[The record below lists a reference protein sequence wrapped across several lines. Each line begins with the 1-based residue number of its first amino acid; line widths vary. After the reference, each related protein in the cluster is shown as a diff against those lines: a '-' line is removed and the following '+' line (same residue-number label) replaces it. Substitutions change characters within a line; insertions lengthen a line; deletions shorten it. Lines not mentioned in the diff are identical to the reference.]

1 MKNHV
6 GVDVSKQY
14 LDVCIL
20 QQQVNK
26 RFGNDASG
34 IRDFINLLAG
44 YERTLVV
51 LESTGG
57 YEMDLFCALQKAGI
71 PAAKINPRRIRDFAR
86 ACGQLAKTDRIDA
99 QIIARYAQTIE
110 PKADSAQDGR
120 MTALKALVVRRG
132 QLIGIRT
139 AENNRLEHVRDKS
152 IKHSI
157 AGMLAEINRQ
167 LKTVEMTIQKH
178 IDAMPELKSRQD
190 ILDSVR
196 GIGKNTA
203 AMLVTEL
210 PELGLF
216 NRRQIAALAGVA
228 PVNRDSGQ
236 FRGKRM
242 TGGGRGYVR
251 SQLFMPTLVAIRRNP
266 KICEMYKRLIA
277 NGKKK
282 MVAVIACMRKLLLIM
297 NSMLAK
303 NQCWIPKTV

>member
-1 MKNHV
+1 MKNYI

-20 QQQVNK
+20 PQQANK
-26 RFGNDASG
+26 RFSNDLSG
-34 IRDFINLLAG
+34 IQSFLRQIAE
-44 YERTLVV
+44 YKQILVV

-57 YEMDLFCALQKAGI
+57 YEMELFCALQEAGI

-99 QIIARYAQTIE
+99 RIIARYAQTIE
-110 PKADSAQDGR
+110 PKVDSVQDGR
-120 MTALKALVVRRG
+120 VMALKALVARRG

-157 AGMLAEINRQ
+157 ARMLAEINRQ
-167 LKTVEMTIQKH
+167 LKTVENTIQKH
-178 IDAMPELKSRQD
+178 IDTMPELKSRQD

-228 PVNRDSGQ
+228 PINRDSGQ

-266 KICEMYKRLIA
+266 KICELYKRLIA

>member
-34 IRDFINLLAG
+34 IRDFIKLLAG
-44 YERTLVV
+44 SGQILVA

-57 YEMDLFCALQKAGI
+57 YEMDLFCALQEAGI

-99 QIIARYAQTIE
+99 QIIARYAQAIE
-110 PKADSAQDGR
+110 PKVDSVQDGR
-120 MTALKALVVRRG
+120 MMALKALVARRG

-157 AGMLAEINRQ
+157 ARMLAEIDRQ

-228 PVNRDSGQ
+228 PINRDSGQ